1 MCEFKIQFFLT
12 HQTGECKLSNNIESV
27 DLSKYN
33 TVFCDSLQ
41 ALDWAYQH
49 GLSKSADIKSSSPA
63 MLWNKKKNIH
73 NVESR
78 WTIEELE
85 KFHSKT
91 QKLTKDIFDESM
103 KVVGAERELALA
115 ISQATYRF
123 QKTLYKVACL
133 EEGDFTESRLFIYVD
148 GMTGPSGNMMNSQWN
163 QLLTGNPLFSMVEYT
178 LKNDEWNMLTTKG
191 VSYWKRFK
199 VAGYEAIVYR
209 LAIKLMRNLPNW
221 IFKKEILVPNENE
234 LNIEIASSL
243 VRHGVRISK
252 IELVLLPE
260 EKNIVLDKIFAE
272 IYESISPIMLKR
284 VKEWVVPSAVEITM
298 IQFKR
303 HIAKQFKQFKL
314 LARAWEKTLINND
327 TIKQAVLVNA
337 PGNTKG
343 CALAY
348 VCRKNNILML
358 SSQHGVTVEI
368 SKAHI
373 ILQVLFDN
381 SVADVMFAYNSKI
394 IQVEKKSYFD
404 NAMHYSVGMPLR
416 YISMKHSKM
425 MDKSLPP
432 IVYISTNLY
441 HRGLTVSYRTDY
453 GNARNEQK
461 FILEVLSKLPHKVRY
476 KTYPEDNRRYADI
489 DPVLEDVK
497 EADNI
502 ELFSKKID
510 MRYLVSEHSVLVT
523 SCTTSTLGWPVMSGK
538 PVVFINQKNH
548 SPLTDEAHKSLS
560 KGIFVFD
567 DDEQDFYKNIRDF
580 LSQPINEIERLWQ
593 EKESAREEMLKD
605 YFSAYKNGGAGKR
618 AAQIIL
624 REYLS

>member
-1 MCEFKIQFFLT
+1 MIHFFLT
-12 HQTGECKLSNNIESV
+12 RQIGRCKLSKHVGSV
-27 DLSKYN
+27 GFSKYN
-33 TVFCDSLQ
+33 TVFCDSLR

-49 GLSKSADIKSSSPA
+49 GLPKSADIKSSSPA

-85 KFHSKT
+85 KFQST
-91 QKLTKDIFDESM
+91 IQKLTKDIFDESI
-103 KVVGAERELALA
+103 KVTGVERELALA

-133 EEGDFTESRLFIYVD
+133 EESDFTEPRLFIYVD
-148 GMTGPSGNMMNSQWN
+148 GMTGPAGNMMNSPWN
-163 QLLTGNPLFSMVEYT
+163 QLLAGNSLFSMVKYT
-178 LKNDEWNMLTTKG
+178 LKNDEWNMLTTEG

-199 VAGYEAIVYR
+199 VAGYETIIYR
-209 LAIKLMRNLPNW
+209 LAIKLMKNLPKW
-221 IFKKEILVPNENE
+221 VFKKEVFMPNENE

-243 VRHGVRISK
+243 VRHGVRVSK
-252 IELVLLPE
+252 IELGPLPE
-260 EKNIVLDKIFAE
+260 KKDIVLDKIFAE

-284 VKEWVVPSAVEITM
+284 VKKWVTPSAVEITM
-298 IQFKR
+298 LQFKR
-303 HIAKQFKQFKL
+303 HIAEQFKQFKL
-314 LARAWEKTLINND
+314 LAKAWEKTLINND

-348 VCRKNNILML
+348 ACRKNNILML

-368 SKAHI
+368 STAHNR
-373 ILQVLFDN
+373 LQALFDS

-394 IQVEKKSYFD
+394 IEVEEKSYFD
-404 NAMHYSVGMPLR
+404 NATHYSVGMPFRL
-416 YISMKHSKM
+416 ISMKHSKT
-425 MDKSLPP
+425 MDKSAAP

-441 HRGLTVSYRTDY
+441 HMGFSLSSETDY
-453 GNARNEQK
+453 GNARSEQK
-461 FILEVLSKLPHKVRY
+461 LILKVLSKLPHKVRY
-476 KTYPEDNRRYADI
+476 KTYSEDNRRYADI
-489 DPVLEDVK
+489 DPVLEDIR

-523 SCTTSTLGWPVMSGK
+523 TCATSTLGWPVMSGK
-538 PVVFINQKNH
+538 PVVFINQKDN
-548 SPLTDEAHKSLS
+548 SPLTDGAHKSLS
-560 KGIFVFD
+560 RGIFVFD
-567 DDEQDFYKNIRDF
+567 VDEQNFHQNIREF
-580 LSQPINEIERLWQ
+580 LSQSLDKIERLWQ
-593 EKESAREEMLKD
+593 EKEDARKEMLKD
-605 YFSAYKNGGAGKR
+605 YFSAYENGGAGKR
-618 AAQIIL
+618 AAKTIL